1 MIVAMGT
8 RAYVAIDLGAE
19 SGRVILGTL
28 THPLGADGGV
38 EASGS
43 STLELVELHRFT
55 HEPLALE
62 SGLHWNVP
70 HIWGEILTGLKAAA
84 AGSRERGVE
93 IASIGVDAWGVDFV
107 LVDGAG
113 RPLGPP
119 RCYRDPRWAPGV
131 ALVGSRIGY
140 ERLYRITGI
149 QEMAINTLVQLA
161 TAVATGEGVPSRA
174 GRLLF
179 MPDYFH
185 LLLGGEAAS
194 ESSIASTSQMLDAA
208 TGEWSG
214 ELLAALGIPARLV
227 RTPRPPGSV
236 LGRLG
241 ADVCAATGLSPDV
254 RICAPGSHDTAS
266 AVAGVPASG
275 ARWAYLSS
283 GTWSLMGVEL
293 AGPILSD
300 AARRAGFTNERG
312 VGNTIRFLKNVSGLW
327 IVQEL
332 RRDLERHGTRLDYAE
347 LTASAA
353 GAQAFRS
360 RIDACHPSLATP
372 GGSIDKIRALAAAA
386 GDPEPRTPGELA
398 RCCFEALA
406 MAYRAC
412 LGDLELVLPG
422 GVGSI
427 DTIHVVGGG
436 SKNELLNQMTANAT
450 GRRVV
455 AGPAEATAAGNI
467 LTQAMHDGRIPDLA
481 GVRGVVARSFGTKEY
496 APVDGAAWGREFERF
511 RGR

>member
-28 THPLGADGGV
+28 AAPPGAS
-38 EASGS
+38 ESP
-43 STLELVELHRFT
+43 TLELVELHRFT
-55 HEPLALE
+55 HEPLVLE

-70 HIWGEILTGLKAAA
+70 HIWAEILTGLRAAA
-84 AGSRERGVE
+84 ACSREHGVE
-93 IASIGVDAWGVDFV
+93 VASVGVDAWGVDFV
-107 LVDGAG
+107 LVDSAG

-119 RCYRDPRWAPGV
+119 RCYRDPRWGPGV

-161 TAVATGEGVPSRA
+161 TAVASGEGLPA
-174 GRLLF
+174 GADRLLF

-185 LLLGGEAAS
+185 FLLGGEAGN

-214 ELLAALGIPARLV
+214 ELLAALGIPERLV
-227 RTPRPPGSV
+227 RAPHPPGARR
-236 LGRLG
+236 GRLS
-241 ADVCAATGLSPDV
+241 ADVCKATGLSPDV

-266 AVAGVPASG
+266 AVAGVPAPGGS
-275 ARWAYLSS
+275 WAYLSS

-332 RRDLERHGTRLDYAE
+332 RRDLERRGTTLDYAE
-347 LTASAA
+347 LTAAAA

-360 RIDACHPSLATP
+360 RIDACHPSLSAP
-372 GGSIDKIRALAAAA
+372 GGSIEKIRALAAGA

-398 RCCFEALA
+398 RCCLEALA
-406 MAYRAC
+406 MAYRVC
-412 LGDLELVLPG
+412 LGDLETLWPG
-422 GVGSI
+422 GPTSI

-467 LTQAMHDGRIPDLA
+467 LTQAMHDGQVPDLA
-481 GVRGVVARSFGTKEY
+481 GIRGVVARSFGTKEY

-511 RGR
+511 RVR